1 MCGDDDDDL
10 ETVDYNENAVGR
22 NVAAVADE
30 LATRPGDWKLRLR
43 YPRWLVAAAA
53 GEQADV
59 VNDGVVVVRVD
70 LPSAPLQIRT
80 LFVEE
85 DQRPDVIKQKIFY

>member
-1 MCGDDDDDL
+1 M
-10 ETVDYNENAVGR
+10 
-22 NVAAVADE
+22 
-30 LATRPGDWKLRLR
+30 
-43 YPRWLVAAAA
+43 VAAAA

-85 DQRPDVIKQKIFY
+85 DQRPDIMQEKIFYLAR

>member
-1 MCGDDDDDL
+1 M
-10 ETVDYNENAVGR
+10 V
-22 NVAAVADE
+22 
-30 LATRPGDWKLRLR
+30 
-43 YPRWLVAAAA
+43 AAA

-85 DQRPDVIKQKIFY
+85 DQRPDIIQQMIFYLKRYLIFEKLCHHVANDCYIYH

>member
-1 MCGDDDDDL
+1 
-10 ETVDYNENAVGR
+10 
-22 NVAAVADE
+22 
-30 LATRPGDWKLRLR
+30 
-43 YPRWLVAAAA
+43 LVAAA

-85 DQRPDVIKQKIFY
+85 DQRPIDGGYYCGADDVNEIAV

>member
-1 MCGDDDDDL
+1 M
-10 ETVDYNENAVGR
+10 
-22 NVAAVADE
+22 
-30 LATRPGDWKLRLR
+30 
-43 YPRWLVAAAA
+43 VAAAA

-85 DQRPDVIKQKIFY
+85 DQRPDIMQQKIFYLESQLILEKNVSPLAHLLHEGD

>member
-1 MCGDDDDDL
+1 M
-10 ETVDYNENAVGR
+10 V
-22 NVAAVADE
+22 
-30 LATRPGDWKLRLR
+30 
-43 YPRWLVAAAA
+43 AAA
-53 GEQADV
+53 GEQSDV

-85 DQRPDVIKQKIFY
+85 DQRPGVIRQKIFYLERYLILKKLCHHVANDCYIYH